1 MARKGKRSAGRQSDN
16 DTDQSATGKAGR
28 AWWNATKRQ
37 SDKTLDQW
45 EDELHR
51 MGSERLDAL
60 TAHLEDVNARF
71 VENCGRPAP
80 RSIEELVRD
89 ATRAG
94 VPYNDIQN
102 DTFASLLPSVEGHLL
117 RVADAERFAELARQT
132 SVAATGD
139 SGTRER
145 QPERRPRLQVEGLVL
160 MIDGKPH
167 PFKGGETTK
176 RRLAEFTQAL
186 IEADGGFVTM
196 SDYKVRQRNVQAQS
210 PEVRDILNSEAAPG
224 KGCCIPREK
233 LWRN

>member
-16 DTDQSATGKAGR
+16 DTDPKAPEVPSQQSNGG
-28 AWWNATKRQ
+28 
-37 SDKTLDQW
+37 SGW
-45 EDELHR
+45 EDRYRR
-51 MGSERLDAL
+51 MASERLDAL
-60 TAHLEDVNARF
+60 TARLDSVNARF

-80 RSIEELVRD
+80 RSIEEMERD

-94 VPYNDIQN
+94 VPYADVQN
-102 DTFASLLPSVEGHLL
+102 GTFGSLLPYVEGHLL

-132 SVAATGD
+132 SIAATGD

-145 QPERRPRLQVEGLVL
+145 QPERRPRLKVEGLVL